1 MQLPINKDGV
11 HFSLVLNRICI
22 LLFFCP
28 RRAQGFKPSAAHIY
42 PSTSRV
48 TRGEWTRK
56 DKFNKTCFYSPGDI
70 HFWIYDDVTDNCI
83 LDLQR
88 KISIL
93 NTFAPLLL
101 WFLSFMV
108 WDHVIFLKEHPRNM
122 WSKRKKES
130 GGGRST
136 KKIFAQGKITWKKIL
151 ARQLILKK
159 YSCYGLKYIHTRN
172 LITKKKFLRLENPP
186 PPPHIAFLMVR
197 P

>member
-1 MQLPINKDGV
+1 MWICCIAIANKQDGV

-42 PSTSRV
+42 PRTGRV

-56 DKFNKTCFYSPGDI
+56 DKFNETCFYSPGDI

-93 NTFAPLLL
+93 NAFVPLLF

-108 WDHVIFLKEHPRNM
+108 WDHVIFLTEHQRNM
-122 WSKRKKES
+122 WSKRKKECLSAAQRKICVKWIQLLRSWCILS
-130 GGGRST
+130 GVIFEFLQISGR
-136 KKIFAQGKITWKKIL
+136 
-151 ARQLILKK
+151 
-159 YSCYGLKYIHTRN
+159 
-172 LITKKKFLRLENPP
+172 
-186 PPPHIAFLMVR
+186 
-197 P
+197 